1 MAPTDSSDTNTWA
14 IQHVL
19 ALVEIWALVAQHS
32 GFVGAWRLTGVC
44 RVSRAGVKEWLSTLP
59 GPVVSGG
66 YNMTG
71 PMSEVWRLDLAT
83 FQWIPMPAL
92 VAARCNHA
100 CCLVRKALVVLGG
113 EVEDGE
119 GITSRVEIQLSAG
132 GEDGVFTDFPS
143 LSCGGIKDATAI
155 AVEESDSAAGQVLLL
170 GGCDEQVD
178 GLSTVHLLDLATG
191 VCTPQA
197 ALLDGR
203 FGFAAVR
210 IPDGRVACAGGFGAL
225 ASAEVWGPP
234 ASGSSN
240 AAWTWTQLPAM
251 SFGRYGSCGC
261 VMSDGRFAVLGGRST
276 GGFTSSC
283 EALMVDRDEHWH
295 SLPPMHHA
303 RCYFACAAVARC
315 IIVAGGELGA
325 GTPSDEVYDEALN
338 RWIQLPCEV
347 PGSNAYLANMGS
359 ALL

>member
-44 RVSRAGVKEWLSTLP
+44 RASRAGVTEWLGTLP
-59 GPVVSGG
+59 GLVVSGG
-66 YNMTG
+66 YSMTE

-83 FQWIPMPAL
+83 LQWVPIPAL
-92 VAARCNHA
+92 VAARSDHA
-100 CCLVRKALVVLGG
+100 CCVVRKALVVLGG
-113 EVEDGE
+113 YVEDE
-119 GITSRVEIQLSAG
+119 EEFTSRVEILSAG
-132 GEDGVFTDFPS
+132 GEDRVFTDFPA
-143 LSCGGIKDATAI
+143 LSCGGIAGATAI

-170 GGCDEQVD
+170 GGRDEQGVV
-178 GLSTVHLLDLATG
+178 LSTVHLVDLATG

-197 ALLDGR
+197 ALLDDR
-203 FGFAAVR
+203 FEFAAVR
-210 IPDGRVACAGGFGAL
+210 IPDGRVVCAGGYGAL

-240 AAWTWTQLPAM
+240 AAWTWAQLPAM
-251 SFGRYGSCGC
+251 SIGRYGSCGC
-261 VMSDGRFAVLGGRST
+261 VMSDGRFAVLGGSCT
-276 GGFTSSC
+276 GNYTSSC
-283 EALMVDRDEHWH
+283 EALMVDEDDHWH

-315 IIVAGGELGA
+315 IIVAGGY
-325 GTPSDEVYDEALN
+325 GTASAEVYDEALN

-347 PGSNAYLANMGS
+347 PGDNTYLMAMGS

>member
-1 MAPTDSSDTNTWA
+1 MAPTDSSVTNTWA

-19 ALVEIWALVAQHS
+19 ALIEIWALVAQHS

-59 GPVVSGG
+59 WLVVSGG
-66 YNMTG
+66 VDGDG
-71 PMSEVWRLDLAT
+71 PVSEVWRLDLAT
-83 FQWIPMPAL
+83 LQWIPMPAL
-92 VAARCNHA
+92 VATRCNHA
-100 CCLVRKALVVLGG
+100 CCVVRKALVVLGG
-113 EVEDGE
+113 YVKDEEE
-119 GITSRVEIQLSAG
+119 TSSRVEMLSAG
-132 GEDGVFTDFPS
+132 GADGVFTDFPA
-143 LSCGGIKDATAI
+143 LSCGRIAGGTAI

-170 GGCDEQVD
+170 RGCDEQGAV
-178 GLSTVHLLDLATG
+178 LSTVHLVDLATG
-191 VCTPQA
+191 VCMPQA

-203 FGFAAVR
+203 LFSAAVR
-210 IPDGRVACAGGFGAL
+210 IPDGRVACAGGYSAL

-234 ASGSSN
+234 AGGASN

-251 SFGRYGSCGC
+251 SVGRYDSCGC
-261 VMSDGRFAVLGGRST
+261 VMSDGRFAVLGGLST
-276 GGFTSSC
+276 AGYTSSC

-303 RCYFACAAVARC
+303 RCRFACAAVARC
-315 IIVAGGELGA
+315 IIVAGGY
-325 GTPSDEVYDEALN
+325 GTPSAEVYDEALN

-347 PGSNAYLANMGS
+347 LGGNAYLAGMGS